1 MHVCMCTCV
10 FLYVQMYVC
19 VQMEAVGHTWV
30 YLGTNALIFLKK
42 TCFYLYVCMHLFIY
56 LFVKWDDIEM
66 WRSKTEYSACTTN
79 YIHVFKHTG

>member
-1 MHVCMCTCV
+1 MLLYEYFKIFYVFMHVCMCTCV

-42 TCFYLYVCMHLFIY
+42 TCFYLYVCMHLSIYLFIY
-56 LFVKWDDIEM
+56 L
-66 WRSKTEYSACTTN
+66 
-79 YIHVFKHTG
+79 